1 MDNFDEFKQL
11 WQKAPSV
18 PAPIDS
24 QQLVRNTASQQRKLE
39 RTQLFGAVTLFVTA
53 ALLLILGFGIGL
65 QFRSTLTYVAIVLL
79 AVICIGQ
86 GLINLSVYS
95 QLRRIDVTTTVT
107 DHLHQWEGYYV
118 FRKRLIRIN
127 GPVYYLLL
135 NGAFGL
141 YFIEILGLMPLA
153 SRIVVLTLY
162 VLWMLFAYFVLGKR
176 TIRKEDD
183 RLNEIINNL
192 RQQQQQLTN

>member
-11 WQKAPSV
+11 WRQVPSA

-24 QQLVRNTASQQRKLE
+24 QQLVRNTAPQQRKLE

-53 ALLLILGFGIGL
+53 VLLLIIGFGIGL

-79 AVICIGQ
+79 AVICVGQ
-86 GLINLSVYS
+86 GLINLSVYG
-95 QLRRIDVTTTVT
+95 QLRRIDVTATVT
-107 DHLHQWEGYYV
+107 NHLHQWESYYL

-127 GPVYYLLL
+127 GPVYFLLL
-135 NGAFGL
+135 NGALGM
-141 YFIEILGLMPLA
+141 YFIEILGLMPLT
-153 SRIVVLTLY
+153 SRIIVLALY
-162 VLWMLFAYFVLGKR
+162 IIWMLFSYFVLGKR

-183 RLNEIINNL
+183 RLNEIIDNL
-192 RQQQQQLTN
+192 RQQQQQLIN